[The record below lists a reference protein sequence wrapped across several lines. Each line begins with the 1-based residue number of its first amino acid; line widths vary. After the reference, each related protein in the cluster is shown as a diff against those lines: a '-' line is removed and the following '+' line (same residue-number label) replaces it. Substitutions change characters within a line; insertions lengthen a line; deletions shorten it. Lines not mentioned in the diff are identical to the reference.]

1 MKLPTFL
8 ISTYQNGM
16 TMYLSD
22 YISLQV
28 KALKLEIENAGSD
41 NQVKDLEQKLAGA
54 LTEVEDASFRIQR

>member
-1 MKLPTFL
+1 
-8 ISTYQNGM
+8 
-16 TMYLSD
+16 MYLSD